1 MSAQSN
7 TQHTCKDNS
16 SIRYLSTWLPHI
28 PLFLT
33 KYKMPIPSN
42 QTRVT
47 MNSTNSNDHQPSSL
61 TRHIR
66 HHQQRS
72 HWDCGLSCVLMCVS
86 DQVRESISRD
96 VSTICREEDFGQS
109 TWTIDLCYLL
119 RHRSPQSKFYYTTI
133 TLGVD
138 PGYASQVHCFIL
150 SVVTGEPF

>member
-1 MSAQSN
+1 
-7 TQHTCKDNS
+7 
-16 SIRYLSTWLPHI
+16 
-28 PLFLT
+28 
-33 KYKMPIPSN
+33 MPIPSN
-42 QTRVT
+42 EIRLS

-96 VSTICREEDFGQS
+96 ISAICREEDFGQS

-138 PGYASQVHCFIL
+138 PGYASQVH
-150 SVVTGEPF
+150 